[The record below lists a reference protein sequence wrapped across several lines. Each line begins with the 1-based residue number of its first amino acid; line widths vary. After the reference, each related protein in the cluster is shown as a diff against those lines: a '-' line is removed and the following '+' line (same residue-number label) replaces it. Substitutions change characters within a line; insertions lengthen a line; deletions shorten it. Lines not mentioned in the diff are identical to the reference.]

1 MIKQFF
7 ISRVRYNGTHIEQV
21 TVSDYNSTFSGIDD
35 GEPRLL
41 DDIVDKIQNK
51 KEEFVTVYFNESQ
64 QKYELGKIVRVFPF
78 AGNYYLRTDDDKIK
92 ENNLGNL
99 PSNAA

>member
-51 KEEFVTVYFNESQ
+51 KKSLLLFILMNLS
-64 QKYELGKIVRVFPF
+64 KNMNWGK
-78 AGNYYLRTDDDKIK
+78 
-92 ENNLGNL
+92 
-99 PSNAA
+99 